1 MVQRTADVLSGAA
14 NFESLF
20 LPGRLVRELNA
31 SGYHRP
37 SPVQE
42 KAIPLARLGAD
53 IVIQAKA
60 GTGKTLVFAVAAAE
74 AIDPRAS
81 IPQVLVVAP
90 TREIALQAA
99 DVALDVSGSSGFSV
113 VTCIGGLPTA
123 DDERLLRRGCHLVVG
138 TPGRIQSL
146 IERKSLVTGS
156 IKMLVLDEADRLM
169 EQSFY
174 PTMKSIVGALPGRKQ
189 ILALSA
195 TFTEATL
202 KRTKHMMRETMYEIF
217 VSNRETSLLG
227 VDHYCAQ
234 VGELGQ
240 DGMLLRPRQAYN
252 GEDPY
257 TKMNTLLYILGR
269 VPFRQCIV
277 FCGSKQ
283 ECEEIVAVVGK
294 DGYAAGALSSDMDQ
308 IGRIKVM
315 NDLRS
320 FRTRVLVC
328 TDIASRGIDLDH
340 VDLVV
345 NMNVPDDPSTLAH
358 RIGRAGRFGTK
369 GKAVTV
375 TGSEE
380 EESKLKKGYMACKG
394 SAVKPFRELFSVEK
408 MDTGQGRSPDTH
420 LDHNDN
426 EHVLIRVL
434 GHAAATAQ
442 YDVQLH
448 GATEKKSACTL
459 GEAGKNFE
467 KKMDAIM
474 NASVWDL
481 EDDTANKQQGKSL
494 GAKNGNHF
502 SLILDSILYDVVEKD
517 SDASIAT
524 LFSAFDPVLTQVGN
538 ENRATTRHRRE
549 LGSVQAQ
556 AFAETRY
563 VGGNETLAQEAD
575 LLESLWDAS
584 MAQEEGTTEAREHHD
599 SAVWDQYWQQYG
611 DETNTH
617 EED

>member
-20 LPGRLVRELNA
+20 LPVRLVRELNA
-31 SGYHRP
+31 AGYRRP

-138 TPGRIQSL
+138 TPGRLQSL

-174 PTMKSIVGALPGRKQ
+174 PSIQSIVGALPRKKQ

-202 KRTKHMMRETMYEIF
+202 KRTKRMMRETMYEIF

-234 VGELGQ
+234 VGEMGNDEMALH
-240 DGMLLRPRQAYN
+240 PRQTYI
-252 GEDPY
+252 GEDSY
-257 TKMNTLLYILGR
+257 TKMNALLSIIGR

-283 ECEEIVAVVGK
+283 ECEEIVAVVGNE
-294 DGYAAGALSSDMDQ
+294 GYAAGALSSDMDQ
-308 IGRIKVM
+308 IRRIKVM

-369 GKAVTV
+369 GKAVTI
-375 TGSEE
+375 TASGE
-380 EESKLKKGYMACKG
+380 EESNLRKGYMACKG
-394 SAVKPFRELFSVEK
+394 SAVKPFRELFSCGQ
-408 MDTGQGRSPDTH
+408 MGTGDGDSTDPYLTSD
-420 LDHNDN
+420 
-426 EHVLIRVL
+426 EHVLVKVL
-434 GHAAATAQ
+434 GHAAASTQ
-442 YDVQLH
+442 CDVQLH
-448 GATEKKSACTL
+448 GVAKNNTSTL
-459 GEAGKNFE
+459 GETSRNFE

-481 EDDTANKQQGKSL
+481 EDSTTTKNKQVKSL
-494 GAKNGNHF
+494 GRMTGNHF
-502 SLILDSILYDVVEKD
+502 SLLLDSILYDVVAKD
-517 SDASIAT
+517 CDASTAA
-524 LFSAFDPVLTQVGN
+524 LFSAFDHVLTQVDTT
-538 ENRATTRHRRE
+538 TTRHRRE
-549 LGSVQAQ
+549 LGSVQAH
-556 AFAETRY
+556 AFAETRH

-584 MAQEEGTTEAREHHD
+584 MAQEEDTSEARKEHD
-599 SAVWDQYWQQYG
+599 SVVWNQFWQRYG
-611 DETNTH
+611 DETIIITQ
-617 EED
+617 EDD